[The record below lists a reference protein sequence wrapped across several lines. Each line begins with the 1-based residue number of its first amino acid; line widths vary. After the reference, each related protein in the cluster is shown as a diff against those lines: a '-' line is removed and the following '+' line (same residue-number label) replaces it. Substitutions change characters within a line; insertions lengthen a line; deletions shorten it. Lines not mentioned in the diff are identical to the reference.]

1 MISTESCETPV
12 SSGPDAAAL
21 LAQIRQLRAEVAH
34 DAASRLERWRPFSQR
49 EEFADSAANLAHY
62 LALREHDLAPLQRD
76 LARLGLSSLG
86 RGERRVMPLL
96 DAVAATLARLADAE
110 RTEYPAE
117 DSMRAGEAALAR
129 HTIELFGADPAGP
142 YSRIMVTLPSEA
154 ANEPRLLQ
162 QTIAAGADCFRIN
175 CAHDGP
181 DAWGAMIRNIQDAAG
196 EAGRKCPVL
205 MDLGGPKC
213 RIVEAAGEEKPR
225 LFRGS
230 RLMLRHEIGSG
241 LSGGIEAT
249 INVPEVLGALAV
261 GHEVWIDDGKVGAR
275 VLATFPDAVEL
286 EVLVCRAKGV
296 RLKPGKGVNFP
307 DTELTLPPLTAKD
320 LEDLDFVARHAD
332 LVGYSFVQ
340 RPQDIEWL
348 QRELQARRP
357 GRPLPGLVLK
367 IETRLAIRNLPDL
380 IVAGAGRQPLAV
392 MLARGD
398 LAVEVGFE
406 RMSEIQEEIL
416 WICEAAH
423 VPVIWATQVL
433 EGLIKDGAPSRAE
446 ATDAAMAQRAE
457 CVMLNKGP
465 FIVEGVRFLDDVLRR
480 MDRHQAKKT
489 ARLSPLGSWRA
500 APAT

>member
-1 MISTESCETPV
+1 MISTEMLERPA
-12 SSGPDAAAL
+12 SSEPDAAAL
-21 LAQIRQLRAEVAH
+21 LAQVRRLRAQVAR
-34 DAASRLERWRPFSQR
+34 DAAARLEGWQPLIQR
-49 EEFADSAANLAHY
+49 AGFAPSAANLAQY
-62 LALREHDLAPLQRD
+62 LALRERD
-76 LARLGLSSLG
+76 LASLQTDLAQLGLSSLG
-86 RGERRVMPLL
+86 RSERRVMPLL
-96 DAVAATLARLADAE
+96 DAVAATLSRLVDAE
-110 RTEYPAE
+110 PMPYPPAA
-117 DSMRAGEAALAR
+117 SMHAGEAALVR
-129 HTIELFGADPAGP
+129 HTDQLFGADAEGP

-181 DAWGAMIRNIQDAAG
+181 DAWMAMILNVRDAAAK
-196 EAGRKCPVL
+196 AGRRCAVL

-213 RIVEAAGEEKPR
+213 RLVEVAGEDKPR

-230 RLMLRHEIGSG
+230 RLMLQQKITKGR
-241 LSGGIEAT
+241 SGGIVAT
-249 INVPEVLGALAV
+249 TNVPEVLGALAV

-275 VLATFPDAVEL
+275 VVSTFPDMVEL
-286 EVLVCRAKGV
+286 EVTVCRAKGV

-307 DTELTLPPLTAKD
+307 DTELTMPPLTAKD
-320 LEDLDFVARHAD
+320 LKDLDFVARHAD

-340 RPQDIEWL
+340 RTEDIEWL

-357 GRPLPGLVLK
+357 DGPLPGMVLK
-367 IETRLAIRNLPDL
+367 IETRLAHGNLPDL

-392 MLARGD
+392 MVARGD
-398 LAVEVGFE
+398 LAVEVGFQ
-406 RMSEIQEEIL
+406 RMAEIQEEIL
-416 WICEAAH
+416 WMSEAAH

-433 EGLIKDGAPSRAE
+433 ESLVKDGRRRAGE
-446 ATDAAMAQRAE
+446 VTDAAMAQRAE

-500 APAT
+500 SPEP